1 MVFGRGIVGTLKLAA
16 TLAFAIPV
24 ALMAA
29 SFLLEGRQLLGAVF
43 LAIAVLMV
51 TVEEYL
57 ATPTDVAGEATK
69 QVVDTVVEEPDEGGE
84 SDGRG

>member
-24 ALMAA
+24 ALMAV
-29 SFLLEGRQLLGAVF
+29 SFLLGGQQLLGAVF

-51 TVEEYL
+51 AVEEYL
-57 ATPTDVAGEATK
+57 ATPTPTDVAGEAAES
-69 QVVDTVVEEPDEGGE
+69 VVETVVEEPD
-84 SDGRG
+84 DGDG